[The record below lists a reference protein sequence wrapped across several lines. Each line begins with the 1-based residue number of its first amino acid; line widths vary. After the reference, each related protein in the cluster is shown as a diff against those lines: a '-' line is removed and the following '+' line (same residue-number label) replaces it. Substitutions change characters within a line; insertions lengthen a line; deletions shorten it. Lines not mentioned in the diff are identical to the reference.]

1 MSWEQPIYRY
11 EQHLIPHFL
20 NPDSCSTHQPEK
32 GRTHTNS
39 SPHASFSE
47 RGEEPPTPTRTPT
60 SATFLQTSFETPK
73 QESSFYD
80 SQANWNTADPCA
92 TSPDFLKTPKFQT
105 FSTSKGSPSLTGLS
119 RKRRLSGAE
128 FDEDSTSQ
136 AQNPSPTSNIS
147 LPPSELSRQRSKS
160 PGPSTSSYGV
170 KGSRRRTPKFAATPL
185 KLGSE
190 EEIDPSLRSAGSMQT
205 PPPTTSSASRRKMQ
219 QTQSAKLAKQSDV
232 SAARRLSTP
241 SVHKPRGAEA
251 AGSQVGDTHLQLGD
265 FQFSPH
271 AFDFPPSG
279 AASSPGFPQ
288 HKLFWN
294 PDQSKEAMNLD
305 FPIDDPFAI
314 DNSPKGLDP
323 FAVGCQGSQFPASA
337 SFNDF
342 STKSGQTTDIS
353 MLLDLDL
360 GNDADFLPPPGILSD
375 GKSFT
380 KVLGKGVNP
389 SLLFSSPGRLP
400 SPSLSAGLCRS
411 DALQPY
417 AQQVREAQL
426 ENQLNRERRAKKR
439 RKPEVDSP
447 AVKVALQALRDE
459 QEQEQDMSLDVN
471 ETATDRAIEL
481 LRRPQSQ
488 RSRISFQSSKAS
500 AHVRYSDP
508 HRLETSKIPRSRK
521 KRPVVTLTIDAE
533 GRAKTETKVVCDD
546 DDIDESSPHS
556 KMDMGSDSEDSE
568 TTSSS
573 GSTIMLLSRPQ
584 SFSFTN
590 QSNRKPELPRI
601 STEAKRHSQMSSY
614 SPNLTKNSKIMED
627 TKLPRGFPGV
637 DVHGRSY
644 AINELRRASSPATI
658 SEDRG
663 HRKRIAASGESDPE
677 TILSSDDDKGD
688 AQYELKKI
696 RQERARDRAV
706 MRSGL
711 KNGHTRD
718 DHACVSHGDL
728 MQQRYSGSS
737 NRRRASDAFENISPT
752 TVTDPDSATP
762 STGTEGY
769 ETTRCV
775 CQHSEI
781 EGELMILW

>member
-1 MSWEQPIYRY
+1 M
-11 EQHLIPHFL
+11 
-20 NPDSCSTHQPEK
+20 
-32 GRTHTNS
+32 
-39 SPHASFSE
+39 
-47 RGEEPPTPTRTPT
+47 
-60 SATFLQTSFETPK
+60 
-73 QESSFYD
+73 
-80 SQANWNTADPCA
+80 
-92 TSPDFLKTPKFQT
+92 
-105 FSTSKGSPSLTGLS
+105 
-119 RKRRLSGAE
+119 
-128 FDEDSTSQ
+128 
-136 AQNPSPTSNIS
+136 
-147 LPPSELSRQRSKS
+147 
-160 PGPSTSSYGV
+160 
-170 KGSRRRTPKFAATPL
+170 
-185 KLGSE
+185 
-190 EEIDPSLRSAGSMQT
+190 M
-205 PPPTTSSASRRKMQ
+205 

-241 SVHKPRGAEA
+241 SVHKSRGAEA
-251 AGSQVGDTHLQLGD
+251 AGSQVEEPHLHLGD

-271 AFDFPPSG
+271 AFDFPPSR

-305 FPIDDPFAI
+305 FPIDDPFAVS
-314 DNSPKGLDP
+314 NSPKGLDP
-323 FAVGCQGSQFPASA
+323 FSAGCEGAQFQASV
-337 SFNDF
+337 SFNEF
-342 STKSGQTTDIS
+342 STKSGQTTDTS

-360 GNDADFLPPPGILSD
+360 GNDADFLLPSGILND
-375 GKSFT
+375 GKPFT
-380 KVLGKGVNP
+380 KVLGKGVDP

-400 SPSLSAGLCRS
+400 DPSLSAGLCRS

-426 ENQLNRERRAKKR
+426 ENQLNRERRARKR

-459 QEQEQDMSLDVN
+459 QEQDQDMSPDVN

-488 RSRISFQSSKAS
+488 RSRVSFQSSKAT
-500 AHVRYSDP
+500 AHVRYSGP
-508 HRLETSKIPRSRK
+508 HRLETSKISRPRK

-546 DDIDESSPHS
+546 DDIEESSPHS
-556 KMDMGSDSEDSE
+556 RMDMDSDSEDSE

-573 GSTIMLLSRPQ
+573 GSTIMLLSRPH
-584 SFSFTN
+584 SFSFTS
-590 QSNRKPELPRI
+590 QSHRKPELPRI

-614 SPNLTKNSKIMED
+614 PSNLTKNSKIMED
-627 TKLPRGFPGV
+627 TKRPRGFPGV
-637 DVHGRSY
+637 DIHGRSY
-644 AINELRRASSPATI
+644 PINVLGRASSPATV
-658 SEDRG
+658 SEDRS
-663 HRKRIAASGESDPE
+663 HRRRIGASGESDPE
-677 TILSSDDDKGD
+677 TLLSSDDDKGD

-696 RQERARDRAV
+696 MQEMDRDRAV
-706 MRSGL
+706 MQSGL

-737 NRRRASDAFENISPT
+737 NRRRASDAYENISPT
-752 TVTDPDSATP
+752 TITDPGSATP

>member
-1 MSWEQPIYRY
+1 
-11 EQHLIPHFL
+11 
-20 NPDSCSTHQPEK
+20 
-32 GRTHTNS
+32 
-39 SPHASFSE
+39 
-47 RGEEPPTPTRTPT
+47 
-60 SATFLQTSFETPK
+60 
-73 QESSFYD
+73 
-80 SQANWNTADPCA
+80 
-92 TSPDFLKTPKFQT
+92 
-105 FSTSKGSPSLTGLS
+105 
-119 RKRRLSGAE
+119 
-128 FDEDSTSQ
+128 
-136 AQNPSPTSNIS
+136 
-147 LPPSELSRQRSKS
+147 
-160 PGPSTSSYGV
+160 
-170 KGSRRRTPKFAATPL
+170 
-185 KLGSE
+185 
-190 EEIDPSLRSAGSMQT
+190 
-205 PPPTTSSASRRKMQ
+205 MQ

-232 SAARRLSTP
+232 SAARRVSTP

-644 AINELRRASSPATI
+644 AFNELRRASSPATI

-752 TVTDPDSATP
+752 TVTDPGSATP

-775 CQHSEI
+775 CQNSEI

>member
-1 MSWEQPIYRY
+1 
-11 EQHLIPHFL
+11 
-20 NPDSCSTHQPEK
+20 
-32 GRTHTNS
+32 
-39 SPHASFSE
+39 
-47 RGEEPPTPTRTPT
+47 
-60 SATFLQTSFETPK
+60 
-73 QESSFYD
+73 
-80 SQANWNTADPCA
+80 
-92 TSPDFLKTPKFQT
+92 
-105 FSTSKGSPSLTGLS
+105 
-119 RKRRLSGAE
+119 
-128 FDEDSTSQ
+128 
-136 AQNPSPTSNIS
+136 
-147 LPPSELSRQRSKS
+147 
-160 PGPSTSSYGV
+160 
-170 KGSRRRTPKFAATPL
+170 
-185 KLGSE
+185 
-190 EEIDPSLRSAGSMQT
+190 
-205 PPPTTSSASRRKMQ
+205 MQ
-219 QTQSAKLAKQSDV
+219 QTQSAKLTKQSKLAKQSDV
-232 SAARRLSTP
+232 IAPRRVTTP
-241 SVHKPRGAEA
+241 SVHKSRGAEA
-251 AGSQVGDTHLQLGD
+251 AGSQIEEPHLQLGE

-294 PDQSKEAMNLD
+294 PDQIKEAMNLD
-305 FPIDDPFAI
+305 FPIDDPFSV

-323 FAVGCQGSQFPASA
+323 FTADCQGTQFPAFA
-337 SFNDF
+337 SLNDF
-342 STKSGQTTDIS
+342 SMKSGQTTDTS

-360 GNDADFLPPPGILSD
+360 GNQVDFLASSGILSE

-389 SLLFSSPGRLP
+389 SLLFSSPSRLP

-459 QEQEQDMSLDVN
+459 QELEQDVN
-471 ETATDRAIEL
+471 ETAADRALEL
-481 LRRPQSQ
+481 LRIPQSQ
-488 RSRISFQSSKAS
+488 RSRVTFQSSKAP
-500 AHVRYSDP
+500 AHVRYSGP
-508 HRLETSKIPRSRK
+508 HRLETSRISRPRK

-546 DDIDESSPHS
+546 DDIEESSPHS
-556 KMDMGSDSEDSE
+556 KMDMDSDSEDSE
-568 TTSSS
+568 TTTSS

-590 QSNRKPELPRI
+590 ENLRKPELPRI
-601 STEAKRHSQMSSY
+601 STDPKRHSQMSSY
-614 SPNLTKNSKIMED
+614 SSDLTKNFKIMED
-627 TKLPRGFPGV
+627 TKRPRGIPGV

-644 AINELRRASSPATI
+644 PIKGLRRASSPVI
-658 SEDRG
+658 SEGRN
-663 HRKRIAASGESDPE
+663 HRRRIAAGGESDPE
-677 TILSSDDDKGD
+677 TLLSSDDDKGD
-688 AQYELKKI
+688 AQYELRKI
-696 RQERARDRAV
+696 MQERARDRAV

-718 DHACVSHGDL
+718 DHACVSHGEL
-728 MQQRYSGSS
+728 TQQQYSGSS
-737 NRRRASDAFENISPT
+737 GRRRASDEYENTSPT
-752 TVTDPDSATP
+752 TITDPGSATP

>member
-1 MSWEQPIYRY
+1 
-11 EQHLIPHFL
+11 
-20 NPDSCSTHQPEK
+20 
-32 GRTHTNS
+32 
-39 SPHASFSE
+39 
-47 RGEEPPTPTRTPT
+47 
-60 SATFLQTSFETPK
+60 
-73 QESSFYD
+73 
-80 SQANWNTADPCA
+80 
-92 TSPDFLKTPKFQT
+92 
-105 FSTSKGSPSLTGLS
+105 
-119 RKRRLSGAE
+119 
-128 FDEDSTSQ
+128 
-136 AQNPSPTSNIS
+136 
-147 LPPSELSRQRSKS
+147 
-160 PGPSTSSYGV
+160 
-170 KGSRRRTPKFAATPL
+170 
-185 KLGSE
+185 
-190 EEIDPSLRSAGSMQT
+190 
-205 PPPTTSSASRRKMQ
+205 MQ

-232 SAARRLSTP
+232 IAARRVSTP
-241 SVHKPRGAEA
+241 SVHKSRSADASSRTEEP
-251 AGSQVGDTHLQLGD
+251 HLQLGE

-305 FPIDDPFAI
+305 FPIDDPFSVR
-314 DNSPKGLDP
+314 NSPKGLDP
-323 FAVGCQGSQFPASA
+323 FTADCQGSQFLASA

-342 STKSGQTTDIS
+342 STKSAQTTDTS

-360 GNDADFLPPPGILSD
+360 DNHVDFLPSSGILSE

-389 SLLFSSPGRLP
+389 SLLFSSPSRLP

-447 AVKVALQALRDE
+447 AVKVALQTLRDE
-459 QEQEQDMSLDVN
+459 QEQEQDMSPDVN
-471 ETATDRAIEL
+471 ETAADRALEL

-488 RSRISFQSSKAS
+488 RSRVSFQSSKGP
-500 AHVRYSDP
+500 AHVKCNGPY
-508 HRLETSKIPRSRK
+508 RLETSRISRPRK
-521 KRPVVTLTIDAE
+521 KRPIVTLTIDSE

-546 DDIDESSPHS
+546 DDIAEPSLPSR
-556 KMDMGSDSEDSE
+556 MDMDSDSEDSE
-568 TTSSS
+568 TTTSS

-590 QSNRKPELPRI
+590 ESHRKPELPRI
-601 STEAKRHSQMSSY
+601 STDAKRQPRMSSN
-614 SPNLTKNSKIMED
+614 SSNLAKNSKIMED
-627 TKLPRGFPGV
+627 TMRPSGIPGV

-644 AINELRRASSPATI
+644 PIKGLRRASSPATVLGA
-658 SEDRG
+658 RG
-663 HRKRIAASGESDPE
+663 HMGRIAADGESDPE
-677 TILSSDDDKGD
+677 TLLSSDDDKGD

-696 RQERARDRAV
+696 MQERTRDRAV

-728 MQQRYSGSS
+728 MQQQYSASS
-737 NRRRASDAFENISPT
+737 DRRRASDAYENTSPT
-752 TVTDPDSATP
+752 TITDPGSATP

-781 EGELMILW
+781 EGELMILWYVKEQLARAIFLTLKTAIHVKTGYMSDALVLIVIDFHRSTCVFSAPEQPQMLEVVEYVNLRELCMPFLVRL

>member
-1 MSWEQPIYRY
+1 
-11 EQHLIPHFL
+11 
-20 NPDSCSTHQPEK
+20 
-32 GRTHTNS
+32 
-39 SPHASFSE
+39 
-47 RGEEPPTPTRTPT
+47 
-60 SATFLQTSFETPK
+60 
-73 QESSFYD
+73 
-80 SQANWNTADPCA
+80 
-92 TSPDFLKTPKFQT
+92 
-105 FSTSKGSPSLTGLS
+105 
-119 RKRRLSGAE
+119 
-128 FDEDSTSQ
+128 
-136 AQNPSPTSNIS
+136 
-147 LPPSELSRQRSKS
+147 
-160 PGPSTSSYGV
+160 
-170 KGSRRRTPKFAATPL
+170 
-185 KLGSE
+185 
-190 EEIDPSLRSAGSMQT
+190 
-205 PPPTTSSASRRKMQ
+205 MQ

-232 SAARRLSTP
+232 IAARRESTS
-241 SVHKPRGAEA
+241 SVHKSRGAEA
-251 AGSQVGDTHLQLGD
+251 AGSQIEEPHLQLGE
-265 FQFSPH
+265 FRFSPH
-271 AFDFPPSG
+271 AFDFPPPG
-279 AASSPGFPQ
+279 TANSPGFPQ

-294 PDQSKEAMNLD
+294 PDQSKEAMNLG
-305 FPIDDPFAI
+305 FPIDDPFSVS
-314 DNSPKGLDP
+314 NSPKGLDL
-323 FAVGCQGSQFPASA
+323 FTADCQGSQFLASA

-342 STKSGQTTDIS
+342 STKSGQTTDTS

-360 GNDADFLPPPGILSD
+360 DNHVDFLPSSGILSE
-375 GKSFT
+375 GKSLT

-389 SLLFSSPGRLP
+389 SLLFSSPSRLP

-459 QEQEQDMSLDVN
+459 QEQVQDLSSDVN
-471 ETATDRAIEL
+471 ETAADRALEL

-488 RSRISFQSSKAS
+488 RSRVSFQSSKGP
-500 AHVRYSDP
+500 AHVRYSGP
-508 HRLETSKIPRSRK
+508 HRLETSRISRPRK

-546 DDIDESSPHS
+546 DDIEDSSPS
-556 KMDMGSDSEDSE
+556 SRMDMGSDSEDSE
-568 TTSSS
+568 TTTSS

-590 QSNRKPELPRI
+590 ESHRKPELPRI
-601 STEAKRHSQMSSY
+601 STDAKRQSQMSSY
-614 SPNLTKNSKIMED
+614 SSNLTKIPKIMED
-627 TKLPRGFPGV
+627 TKRPSGVPGV

-644 AINELRRASSPATI
+644 TMKGLRRASSPATMPGG
-658 SEDRG
+658 RG
-663 HRKRIAASGESDPE
+663 HRGRIATDCESDPE
-677 TILSSDDDKGD
+677 TLLSSDDDKGD

-696 RQERARDRAV
+696 MQERARDRAV

-711 KNGHTRD
+711 KNDHTRD

-728 MQQRYSGSS
+728 MQHQYSASS
-737 NRRRASDAFENISPT
+737 DRRRASDAYENTSPT
-752 TVTDPDSATP
+752 TITDPGPATP